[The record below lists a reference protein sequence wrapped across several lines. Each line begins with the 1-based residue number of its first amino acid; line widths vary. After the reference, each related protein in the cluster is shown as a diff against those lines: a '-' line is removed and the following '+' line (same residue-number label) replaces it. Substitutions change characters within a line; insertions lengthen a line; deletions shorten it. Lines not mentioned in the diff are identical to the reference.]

1 MLPHSTLPES
11 EAAPLPVL
19 RPRRTA
25 STFPRASRS
34 PARDRDIPMTGGSTD
49 LLAVTPGRIQRA
61 LWRSF
66 LRYGVTGEL
75 DIAVNAAMN
84 VVGPVLA
91 ARDAEITRLRRTLS
105 QAVLTGTRASPARR
119 RRQPAEP

>member
-1 MLPHSTLPES
+1 
-11 EAAPLPVL
+11 
-19 RPRRTA
+19 
-25 STFPRASRS
+25 
-34 PARDRDIPMTGGSTD
+34 MTGGSTD
-49 LLAVTPGRIQRA
+49 LLAVTPERIQRA

-75 DIAVNAAMN
+75 DIAVDAAMN

-105 QAVLTGTRASPARR
+105 RAVLTGTRASPARR